1 MEPNITIEKLK
12 ATFSQEILDTHAQHG
27 DYTVLAKPGR
37 LLEIAR
43 FLKEDPDLQYN
54 FLTDLTA
61 VDYLGR
67 EPRFEVVYHF
77 YSLPKNQQ
85 IRVKVPLP
93 ENHLEIASLTP
104 LWKTANWLEREC
116 AEFYGVKFLGHPD
129 PRHLLLYDE
138 FEGFPLRKDYPL
150 KKRQPIVKYRP
161 DAPSRE

>member
-1 MEPNITIEKLK
+1 MEENITIEKLK
-12 ATFSQEILDTHAQHG
+12 VQFPQEIVGTHAQHG
-27 DYTVLAKPGR
+27 DYTVLVKPGR
-37 LLEIAR
+37 MLEIAR

-77 YSLPKNQQ
+77 YSLPKNQR
-85 IRVKVPLP
+85 IRVKVPLS

-138 FEGFPLRKDYPL
+138 FQGYPLRKDYPL

>member
-1 MEPNITIEKLK
+1 MEENITIEKLK
-12 ATFSQEILDTHAQHG
+12 VQFPQEILGIHAQHG
-27 DYTVLAKPGR
+27 DYTVLVKPGR
-37 LLEIAR
+37 MLEIAR

-77 YSLPKNQQ
+77 YSLPKNQR
-85 IRVKVPLP
+85 IRVKVPLS

-138 FEGFPLRKDYPL
+138 FQGYPLRKDYPL